1 MAMYVCIALFSIPTF
16 ICFDKHDSN
25 RDQSIGSAELSMF
38 VLFPELKTCTVQYI
52 NFLYSMTT
60 IISKFV
66 SNVVNSFQIYLWR
79 TTSCFNSCFIHEFLY
94 THEPM
99 QFYFLF
105 PGIENVYSTIHQFLM
120 LNDYNDFEIC
130 IQCSQF
136 VSNFS
141 LANYILF

>member
-1 MAMYVCIALFSIPTF
+1 MPSVFIVVVKPLVFNSYFRLFRQTWYGPGQKHRFSWTIYVLHCYR
-16 ICFDKHDSN
+16 KW
-25 RDQSIGSAELSMF
+25 
-38 VLFPELKTCTVQYI
+38 KTCTVQYI

-66 SNVVNSFQIYLWR
+66 SSVVNSFQIYLWR

-105 PGIENVYSTIHQFLM
+105 PGIEKRVQ
-120 LNDYNDFEIC
+120 YNTSISYTLWL
-130 IQCSQF
+130 Q
-136 VSNFS
+136 
-141 LANYILF
+141 LFKYLYLV